1 MGCSFSVFVLLLA
14 NDENTLTKSDLLRM
28 LQDHPLLP
36 HVLVEARLLV
46 LLLPQPR
53 SGLEQRGEARL
64 ARRLLLQPLDL
75 GGRVVVDG
83 GWNVTGGER
92 RNVGRA
98 ARRRPTPDPNPISG
112 SAWPSLELTLIRS
125 CWRSSSRVVI
135 SVLISWGLV
144 GCARR
149 ASTCLCT
156 SLNCGVRVGGVVG
169 GWVVRG
175 QSLQRGHAAGRTR
188 SVAVL

>member
-75 GGRVVVDG
+75 GGRVVVGSG
-83 GWNVTGGER
+83 GW
-92 RNVGRA
+92 
-98 ARRRPTPDPNPISG
+98 
-112 SAWPSLELTLIRS
+112 
-125 CWRSSSRVVI
+125 
-135 SVLISWGLV
+135 
-144 GCARR
+144 
-149 ASTCLCT
+149 
-156 SLNCGVRVGGVVG
+156 
-169 GWVVRG
+169 WVVDDEWWVG
-175 QSLQRGHAAGRTR
+175 LLD
-188 SVAVL
+188 VAQT